1 MEMSNMRVV
10 TALIPWDIAQKLDQ
24 LSEREGRS
32 KAWFIRLALAGYLA
46 KVEELDQF
54 IQEGMDA
61 HEDGDLVGHEEVERE
76 FEQWEQE

>member
-24 LSEREGRS
+24 LSELEGRS
-32 KAWFIRLALAGYLA
+32 KAWIIRLALADYLA

-61 HEDGDLVGHEEVERE
+61 HEAGDLVDHEEVERE
-76 FEQWEQE
+76 FEKWQQE

>member
-24 LSEREGRS
+24 LSELEGRS
-32 KAWFIRLALAGYLA
+32 KAWIIRLALTDYLA

-61 HEDGDLVGHEEVERE
+61 HEAGDLVSHEQVERE
-76 FEQWEQE
+76 FEQWERE

>member
-24 LSEREGRS
+24 LSELEGRS
-32 KAWFIRLALAGYLA
+32 KAWIIRLALADYLA

-61 HEDGDLVGHEEVERE
+61 HEAGDLVSHEEVERE
-76 FEQWEQE
+76 FEKWQQE

>member
-1 MEMSNMRVV
+1 MSNMRVV

-32 KAWFIRLALAGYLA
+32 KAWFIRLALTDYLA

-61 HEDGDLVGHEEVERE
+61 HEKGDLVGHEEVERE
-76 FEQWEQE
+76 LEQWWQE

>member
-24 LSEREGRS
+24 LSELEGRS
-32 KAWFIRLALAGYLA
+32 KAWFIRLALADYLA

-61 HEDGDLVGHEEVERE
+61 HEAMLKSQQALSGFGGVHSTV
-76 FEQWEQE
+76 

>member
-1 MEMSNMRVV
+1 MSNMRLV

-32 KAWFIRLALAGYLA
+32 KAWFIRLALADYLA

-54 IQEGMDA
+54 FQEGMDA
-61 HEDGDLVGHEEVERE
+61 LEDEDLVSHEQVERE
-76 FEQWEQE
+76 FEQ